1 MFERLLNNTRR
12 DNNIMRINENDFK
25 CIEFKGSL
33 YLGEVINDNASGQG
47 VLCCDDLHMYVG
59 GFKNNKFHG
68 QGFLAFPF
76 KGFLFAEFWEGKV
89 NGDVFWVNERMNYS
103 KGNLSD
109 KSEGTRFVSANAKG
123 ISNVNFGMNYGSK
136 MVNKMKQR
144 IGKKDLGLLSNG
156 PQNTQT
162 SLGKQGPGEER
173 DQVGDLPEVSRQTLG
188 TETSLGSTVKFSE
201 KRFHTKKFVQNVRTP
216 KNIMRYLKT
225 MCLMSKEYYPEKDKH
240 NKTRKFTSEMDR
252 FRDTLQN
259 LENVN
264 NFERN
269 HYYMKNRILEK
280 TSFNGHSEIG
290 TVFLPWGSF
299 ANGFFLNKSGK
310 YFGRMQ
316 FMNGD
321 FEWGF
326 FKQVFFH
333 KNEEFYETGGVNEMG
348 QDIYLE
354 TDDQEQR
361 HAELHGFGC
370 RFYREKGL
378 MITGFFQEGNLT
390 GNYLVDFVENDSF
403 KFSLFENNEL
413 KKDYFFCEKMFNY
426 SKMNSEL
433 SIYLMNQM
441 SHEFV
446 SRKVKI
452 QSNVFPGKLQKTQQT
467 NSIRKQIGR
476 TKAKRAMEFKEMQGK
491 GNNGNNGSY

>member
-1 MFERLLNNTRR
+1 
-12 DNNIMRINENDFK
+12 MRITEKEYKCVQFK
-25 CIEFKGSL
+25 DSF
-33 YLGEVINDNASGQG
+33 YLGQVINDNANGQG
-47 VLCCDDLHMYVG
+47 VLCCDDMHMYVG

-144 IGKKDLGLLSNG
+144 IGKKDLGLLNKG
-156 PQNTQT
+156 TQNTLRT
-162 SLGKQGPGEER
+162 MGTGDEN
-173 DQVGDLPEVSRQTLG
+173 GDLVGELPQASKNSLG
-188 TETSLGSTVKFSE
+188 TETSFGSTVKFSE
-201 KRFHTKKFVQNVRTP
+201 KRFHTKKFVQNVKTP

-264 NFERN
+264 NFEKN

-280 TSFNGHSEIG
+280 TSFNGQSDIG

-299 ANGFFLNKSGK
+299 GNGFFLRENGK

-316 FMNGD
+316 YMNGD

-326 FKQVFFH
+326 FKQAFFH
-333 KNEEFYETGGVNEMG
+333 LNEDFYETGGVHRTEEG
-348 QDIYLE
+348 EIFLE

-361 HAELHGFGC
+361 HVRLHGFGS

-378 MITGFFQEGNLT
+378 MVTGFFQEGTLH
-390 GNYLVDFVENDSF
+390 GNYLLDFVENDSF

-413 KKDYFFCEKMFNY
+413 KKDYFFCEKMFDY
-426 SKMNSEL
+426 SKMNSHL
-433 SIYLMNQM
+433 RMYMLNRM
-441 SHEFV
+441 SSEYI
-446 SRKVKI
+446 SRRVKI
-452 QSNVFPGKLQKTQQT
+452 ESDVFVGKLQKTQHT
-467 NSIRKQIGR
+467 NSIRKQAS
-476 TKAKRAMEFKEMQGK
+476 KARAKKAMEFKEMQGRTMK
-491 GNNGNNGSY
+491 QTNRSHQIFQGSFSWGGIG